1 MQSLL
6 EWLPYLALVATVGCG
21 VMAGLLF
28 AFSNVVMR
36 ALAQLPPAA
45 GLEAMQRINVAIVNP
60 VFLTC
65 FVGTTLVSAIIA
77 AITAVVP
84 DQGWLFGASLAY
96 LVGVFGVTV
105 ARNVPLNNTL
115 AAAPVADAATHWP
128 AYVESWGRWNHVR
141 TVAAVAATAAF
152 AIGLFDWGA
161 RFG

>member
-6 EWLPYLALVATVGCG
+6 EWLPYLALVATVGSG

-28 AFSNVVMR
+28 AFSNVMMR
-36 ALAQLPPAA
+36 ALAQLPPPT

-60 VFLTC
+60 LFLTI
-65 FVGTTLVSAIIA
+65 FLGTALVSAVIA

-96 LVGVFGVTV
+96 LFGVFGVTM
-105 ARNVPLNNTL
+105 ARNVPLNNAL
-115 AAAPVADAATHWP
+115 AATPGADAATRWP
-128 AYVESWGRWNHVR
+128 AYVTVWQRWNHLR
-141 TVAAVAATAAF
+141 TVAAIGATVAF
-152 AIGLFDWGA
+152 AIGLLDWGA